1 MEEVNFGQF
10 LKSIRKSK
18 NLSIVKL
25 AEMSGVS
32 NPYISQIENNKFTP
46 SMDVLT
52 KLAKSLNIDMI
63 ELAQRAGYLSE
74 EDINLTAKEEKA
86 FEAAAFLQNS
96 EDLYLVNQQLAKTKS
111 EEERT
116 LLLKNKERLEKRIL
130 KKWSHYDEVY
140 KNVIEH
146 LKGEMTLINANDS
159 AFKKGTSIPVFV
171 DELNNINIKVYKN
184 DSILN
189 EQDTQSLNAMIKG
202 FLFDKNFIDYNKEQ

>member
-1 MEEVNFGQF
+1 MEEVSFGQF

-46 SMDVLT
+46 SMDVLS
-52 KLAKSLNIDMI
+52 KLAKSLNLDMI
-63 ELAQRAGYLSE
+63 ELAQKAGYLNE
-74 EDINLTAKEEKA
+74 EDFTLTAKEEKE

-96 EDLYLVNQQLAKTKS
+96 EELYIVNQQLAKTKS
-111 EEERT
+111 QEERT
-116 LLLKNKERLEKRIL
+116 LLLKKKERLEKRIL

-146 LKGEMTLINANDS
+146 LKDEVALIEANDC
-159 AFKKGTSIPVFV
+159 AFKKGISIPVFV
-171 DELNNINIKVYKN
+171 DELNNIDIKIYKN

-189 EQDTQSLNAMIKG
+189 EQDTQLLNAMIKG
-202 FLFDKNFIDYNKEQ
+202 FLFDKKFIDYNEEK